1 MASDGVIRA
10 SDSDRERVVAM
21 LRDGFAAGRLTLA
34 EFDQRSTAAFAARTW
49 GELRELVSDLPGE
62 PGLGADLPAAR
73 RHAAS
78 GVAGGAAPV
87 PGRAAWSG
95 QGSGPDG
102 MARLIPAL
110 PIALVWLAI
119 SLTAHSPIAFIPI
132 LLLVLAGLRFAG
144 GTRRHPGGPGQ
155 R

>member
-10 SDSDRERVVAM
+10 SDSDRERVVTM

-73 RHAAS
+73 RHAVS
-78 GVAGGAAPV
+78 GVAGGAGPV
-87 PGRAAWSG
+87 SGRAGWSG

-144 GTRRHPGGPGQ
+144 GTRNHPGGPG
-155 R
+155 RR